1 MMRRFGLV
9 MSVMCT
15 VLLMAGC
22 VGDSPYADLD
32 QFMEEKR
39 NRPAGRIK
47 PVPPMKAYRAFNYSA
62 SGMRSPFDRPVEV
75 RDVQPVI
82 VSSGVE
88 PDIDRTKEYL
98 EQFSLDALRM
108 VGSMRMNRTTWALLS
123 DSTGNVHR
131 VKRGMY
137 IGRNHGR
144 IVEVTETYLALVEI
158 VSNGG
163 DGWIERPRTI
173 ELKTVSE

>member
-1 MMRRFGLV
+1 MRR
-9 MSVMCT
+9 SAT
-15 VLLMAGC
+15 LLMVLSAALMLAGC
-22 VGDSPYADLD
+22 VGDNPYADLD

-88 PDIDRTKEYL
+88 PDIDRPKGYL

-137 IGRNHGR
+137 LGRNHGR

-173 ELKTVSE
+173 ELQTVSE